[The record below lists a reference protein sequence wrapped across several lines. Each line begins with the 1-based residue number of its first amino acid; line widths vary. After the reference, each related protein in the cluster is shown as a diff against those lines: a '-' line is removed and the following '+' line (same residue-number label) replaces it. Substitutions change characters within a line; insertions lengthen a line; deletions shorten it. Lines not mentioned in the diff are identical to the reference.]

1 MMQLLPLPTIQ
12 YSYLH
17 YLQYNAV
24 TPMAHNTIQLLSPLT
39 TLKQLPALFTIY
51 KTAAYN
57 TITVTN
63 ILPIFIIQYVELQYF
78 NC

>member
-1 MMQLLPLPTIQ
+1 MQLLQLLTIQ
-12 YSYLH
+12 NSYLH

-39 TLKQLPALFTIY
+39 TLKQLPALFTIVT
-51 KTAAYN
+51 TATYN

-63 ILPIFIIQYVELQYF
+63 ILPIYIIQYDEFQYF